1 MRGTTLGVL
10 LCSIALVGHAAPSP
24 EGRWEG
30 VIRIPGNDQ
39 PVVVDLAP
47 ASSGGWTGSIILTGL
62 GIKGAPL
69 SNIVVSD
76 AGVSFDLGAT
86 LGDAKAGPARVN
98 IREASADAMAGDV
111 HQAGNVASLS
121 LARVGPAQVELP
133 LKSTAVGGDIAR
145 EWSGEVEFGGYPRR
159 VTITLVNHAN
169 APATATFVI
178 VGKRTNDLPVD
189 LVVQDGDNLRIES
202 GATQVMFE
210 GRVFAQTG
218 EIKGTI
224 ALGSLELPVVLRRA
238 GGKS

>member
-1 MRGTTLGVL
+1 MRGTTIGVL
-10 LCSIALVGHAAPSP
+10 LCSVALAGHAAPSP

-30 VIRIPGNDQ
+30 VIRIPGSDQ

-47 ASSGGWTGSIILTGL
+47 ASSGGWAGSIILTGL

-69 SNIVVSD
+69 SSVVVTD
-76 AGVSFDLGAT
+76 AEVSFDLGST
-86 LGDAKAGPARVN
+86 LGDANAGPAHCVVRRV
-98 IREASADAMAGDV
+98 SADAMAGDMR
-111 HQAGNVASLS
+111 QAGNVANLS
-121 LARVGPAQVELP
+121 LARIGPAQVELP
-133 LKSTAVGGDIAR
+133 LKSTAVGNDIAR
-145 EWSGEVEFGGYPRR
+145 EWSGEVEFGGYPRH
-159 VTITLVNHAN
+159 VTITLENHAS
-169 APATATFVI
+169 AAATATFVI

-202 GATQVMFE
+202 GATQVVFE

>member
-1 MRGTTLGVL
+1 MRGTTIGVL
-10 LCSIALVGHAAPSP
+10 LCSISLACHAATSP

-30 VIRIPGNDQ
+30 VIRIPGDDQ

-47 ASSGGWTGSIILTGL
+47 VTLGGWTGSIILPRL

-69 SNIVVSD
+69 ANIVVTGADASFDMGSAFSD
-76 AGVSFDLGAT
+76 AQS
-86 LGDAKAGPARVN
+86 GPARFTVH
-98 IREASADAMAGDV
+98 SVSSGAMTGDLR
-111 HQAGNVASLS
+111 QAGNVANIS
-121 LARVGPAQVELP
+121 LARSGPAQVELP
-133 LKSTAVGGDIAR
+133 LKSTAVGNDIAR

-159 VTITLVNHAN
+159 VTITLENHAN

-189 LVVQDGDNLRIES
+189 LVFQDGDNLRIES
-202 GATQVMFE
+202 GATQVVFE

-238 GGKS
+238 AGRS

>member
-1 MRGTTLGVL
+1 MTTGVL
-10 LCSIALVGHAAPSP
+10 LGLIALGCRAAASP

-30 VIRIPGNDQ
+30 VIRIPGTDQ

-47 ASSGGWTGSIILTGL
+47 SASGAWTGSIILTGL

-69 SNIVVSD
+69 SNVVVTD
-76 AGVSFDLGAT
+76 AEVSFDLGSA
-86 LGDAKAGPARVN
+86 LGDAKAGPARFSV
-98 IREASADAMAGDV
+98 RRGSADAMAGDL
-111 HQAGNVASLS
+111 HQAGNVAHLS

-133 LKSTAVGGDIAR
+133 LKSTAVGNEIAR
-145 EWSGEVEFGGYPRR
+145 EWNGEVEFGGYPRH
-159 VTITLVNHAN
+159 VTITLANHAN
-169 APATATFVI
+169 AAATATFVI

-202 GATQVMFE
+202 GATQVVFE

-218 EIKGTI
+218 EIKGSI
-224 ALGSLELPVVLRRA
+224 AVGSLELPVVLRPA